1 MPAGR
6 SIVAGRAPGS
16 ELHLED
22 ETVSRQHAELRADPE
37 GITLR
42 DLGSANGTRING
54 TPVTRGRL
62 GENDVVTFGSVAFRV
77 VRAVAAT
84 GARDDLPPGT
94 EIRSVDVHSGGG
106 PLARLA
112 AERLARLVD
121 LARQLSGEIETDRV
135 LALVVTQ
142 AAALLPAD
150 RVALLLVD
158 EDTGELV
165 PAHQS
170 NRLGISEV
178 QVPRSIARR
187 AIEGR
192 MPVISENAARDARFG
207 SGSVQASQVRAAL
220 CVPLMAD
227 QDRALGVLY
236 VDSLT
241 APGPFSESEAAL
253 CMAFGGLAAVSI
265 AKAHFAAAARRE
277 ELIRVN
283 FERFF
288 APGVAA
294 RIAAARGGV
303 TPGGERRAVTV
314 LYSDVRGFTGL
325 AETLPPETVA
335 ALLSEYFAAM
345 VELVFE
351 QGGTLDKFSGDALLA
366 VWGAPL
372 AAPDDADR
380 ALATAHAM
388 QAECASL
395 NARWTGA
402 GGPSLAIGIGL
413 HHGEAFTGMIGSHR
427 RLDYTVIGDVVN
439 VAARLCDA
447 ARATEIVLSNAVWR
461 RLSAPPTPAVGE
473 DLHLRGREEPV
484 LIHRLRAGPGPGTA
498 HAGGSG

>member
-1 MPAGR
+1 M
-6 SIVAGRAPGS
+6 VGRAPDS
-16 ELHLED
+16 DLHLID
-22 ETVSRQHAELRADPE
+22 DTVSRRHAELRADSP
-37 GITLR
+37 GIALR
-42 DLGSANGTRING
+42 DLGSANGTRVNG
-54 TPVTRGRL
+54 ATVSSARL
-62 GENDVVTFGSVAFRV
+62 AEHDVVTFGSVAFRV
-77 VRAVAAT
+77 ARAGEAVL
-84 GARDDLPPGT
+84 RDDLPAGT
-94 EIRSVDVHSGGG
+94 SIRAVDVHSGGG

-135 LALVVTQ
+135 LALVVAQ
-142 AAALLPAD
+142 AAALLPVD
-150 RVALLLVD
+150 RVALLLVN
-158 EDTGELV
+158 EVTGELI

-170 NRLGISEV
+170 NRLGDSEV
-178 QVPRSIARR
+178 RVPRSIARR
-187 AIEGR
+187 ALEER
-192 MPVISENAARDARFG
+192 SPVVTENASRDARFG
-207 SGSVQASQVRAAL
+207 GGSVQASQVRAAL

-236 VDSLT
+236 ADSLT
-241 APGPFSESEAAL
+241 AAGPFSEGDAAL

-294 RIAAARGGV
+294 RIAASPVGIA
-303 TPGGERRAVTV
+303 PGGERRPVTV

-335 ALLSEYFAAM
+335 ALLSEYFGGM
-345 VELVFE
+345 VELVFDH
-351 QGGTLDKFSGDALLA
+351 GGTLDKFSGDALLA

-372 AAPDDADR
+372 DSPDDAGR
-380 ALATAHAM
+380 ALAAARAM
-388 QAECASL
+388 QAECGIL
-395 NARWTGA
+395 HTRWART

-413 HHGEAFTGMIGSHR
+413 HHGEAFTGMIGSPR

-447 ARATEIVLSNAVWR
+447 AAAGEIVLSDAVWR
-461 RLSAPPTPAVGE
+461 RLSSAPGSSAGE
-473 DLHLRGREEPV
+473 ALRLRGREEPV
-484 LIHRLRAGPGPGTA
+484 LIHRLGGQEGAGTGRARA
-498 HAGGSG
+498 RE